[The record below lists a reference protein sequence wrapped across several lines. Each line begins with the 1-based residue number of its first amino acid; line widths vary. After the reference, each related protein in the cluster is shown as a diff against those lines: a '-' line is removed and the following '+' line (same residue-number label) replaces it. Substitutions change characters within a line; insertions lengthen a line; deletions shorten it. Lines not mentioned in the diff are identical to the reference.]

1 MIKGAR
7 EIFKNDIKV
16 IKNNPVVLFVLM
28 VIILIPSL
36 YALMNIQ
43 ATWDP
48 YALTSNIKIAVANG
62 DSSYNLNGT
71 QYNVGDMLVEELKN
85 NDKFSWQFVDA
96 ETARNGVKNGDYY
109 AAIIIPSNFSQ
120 MILSIDTANP
130 QQASIEYLVN
140 DKLNAMPL
148 K

>member
-62 DSSYNLNGT
+62 DSPYSLNGT
-71 QYNVGDMLVEELKN
+71 QYNVGDMLVGELKN
-85 NDKFSWQFVDA
+85 NDKFNWQFVDE
-96 ETARNGVKNGDYY
+96 ETARNGVKKWGLLCSHHHT
-109 AAIIIPSNFSQ
+109 P
-120 MILSIDTANP
+120 
-130 QQASIEYLVN
+130 
-140 DKLNAMPL
+140 
-148 K
+148 